1 MIMKKDILFA
11 FTANIDSEIREK
23 EGSHSKV
30 FLLSYL
36 SVIIQLH
43 QKKSLN

>member
-23 EGSHSKV
+23 EGSQSKV
-30 FLLSYL
+30 VLLSYL